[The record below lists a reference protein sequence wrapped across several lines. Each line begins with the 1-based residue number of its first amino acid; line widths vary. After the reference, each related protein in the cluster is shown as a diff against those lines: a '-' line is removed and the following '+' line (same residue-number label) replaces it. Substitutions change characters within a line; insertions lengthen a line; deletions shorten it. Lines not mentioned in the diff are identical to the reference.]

1 MHFFLVVPTLDETEE
16 ASIIARLTKLHIQV
30 APGTNKA
37 MTHIKLDTASSEN
50 NLMTIHQQ
58 LSRSGSY
65 ICVPLL

>member
-1 MHFFLVVPTLDETEE
+1 MHFFLVGPKLDETEE

-50 NLMTIHQQ
+50 
-58 LSRSGSY
+58 
-65 ICVPLL
+65 